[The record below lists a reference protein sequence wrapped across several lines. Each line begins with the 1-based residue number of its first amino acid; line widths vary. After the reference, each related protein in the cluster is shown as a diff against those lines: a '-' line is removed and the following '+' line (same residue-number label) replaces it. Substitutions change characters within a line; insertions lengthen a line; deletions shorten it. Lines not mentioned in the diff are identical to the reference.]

1 MKRRGA
7 IIGLGNVAVH
17 GHLPG
22 WLARPDVEIAAVTDA
37 RPALRAVAAA
47 ALPCA
52 RWYDLPEALL
62 AEEPLDFVD
71 VCTPPRS
78 HAGLIAAALRRGCH
92 VLCEKP
98 LVSSPDELERVTRIA
113 EEQDRVLQTV
123 HNWHHAPILRQAGEL
138 LREGAIGPV
147 RRAAWETLR
156 MRPAAASDPSAAAN
170 WRVDPALAGGGVL
183 TDHGWHVFYVLR
195 SWLGEARAVRA
206 TLERRRHVQWA
217 VEDTARVHVDF
228 DGARADVFLTWAA
241 EQRRN
246 RVELTGA
253 DGTLRLEDDT
263 VVLLRADGEERWP
276 CPPALSDGSTHPDWF
291 GPVVERF
298 FGAMAGADGADNLGE
313 AAACVALEAAARESS
328 QRGERLVAIAPRPAG
343 ARRDPAA

>member
-1 MKRRGA
+1 VKRRGA
-7 IIGLGNVAVH
+7 IIGLGNVAVQ

-22 WLARPDVEIAAVTDA
+22 WLARADVEIAAVTDA
-37 RPALRAVAAA
+37 RPRQRAVAAA
-47 ALPCA
+47 ALPGA
-52 RWYDLPEALL
+52 RWYDSPDALL

-78 HAGLIAAALRRGCH
+78 HADLIAAALRRGCH

-98 LVSSPDELERVTRIA
+98 LVSSPDELARVTRTA
-113 EEQDRVLQTV
+113 DERGRVLQTV

-147 RRAAWETLR
+147 HRAAWETLR
-156 MRPAAASDPSAAAN
+156 MRPAAASDPGATN

-195 SWLGEARAVRA
+195 SWLGEARAVQA

-217 VEDTARVHVDF
+217 VEDTARVRVDF
-228 DGARADVFLTWAA
+228 DGASADVFLTWAA
-241 EQRRN
+241 AERRN

-263 VVLLRADGEERWP
+263 VVLRRADGEQRWP

-298 FGAMAGADGADNLGE
+298 LGAIAGADGADNLAE

-328 QRGERLVAIAPRPAG
+328 HRGERLVAIAPRPAG
-343 ARRDPAA
+343 VRRDPAA